1 MDIEVTFPGG
11 TRVDAKVGEFVV
23 QTDQPVELGGAGS
36 AIAPFELFLA
46 SLATCAGIYALGF
59 CQARKLPTEG
69 LKLTQRYALDAETK
83 LPAKVSI
90 TLQLP
95 DGFPEMY
102 RGAIVRAVEGCKV
115 KKTVLSQPV
124 FEVSALPPRDVVAA

>member
-11 TRVDAKVGEFVV
+11 KRVDARVGEFVV
-23 QTDQPVELGGAGS
+23 HTDQPVELGGAGS

-46 SLATCAGIYALGF
+46 SLASCAGIYALGF

-69 LKLTQRYALDAETK
+69 LKLTQRYELNADTK

-115 KKTVLSQPV
+115 KKTVVSQPV
-124 FEVSALPPRDVVAA
+124 FEVSALPPRDAPAV

>member
-1 MDIEVTFPGG
+1 MDIVVTFPGG
-11 TRVDAKVGEFVV
+11 KRVDARVGEFVV
-23 QTDQPVELGGAGS
+23 HTDQPVELGGAGS

-46 SLATCAGIYALGF
+46 SLASCAGIYALGF

-69 LKLTQRYALDAETK
+69 LKLTQRYELNADTK

-115 KKTVLSQPV
+115 KKTVVSQPV
-124 FEVSALPPRDVVAA
+124 FEVSALPPRDAPAV

>member
-11 TRVDAKVGEFVV
+11 KRVDARVGEFVV
-23 QTDQPVELGGAGS
+23 HTDQPVELGGAGS
-36 AIAPFELFLA
+36 AVAPFELFLA
-46 SLATCAGIYALGF
+46 SLASCAGIYALGF

-69 LKLTQRYALDAETK
+69 LKLTQHYELNADTK

-115 KKTVLSQPV
+115 KKTVVSQPV
-124 FEVSALPPRDVVAA
+124 FEVSALPPRDAPAV

>member
-11 TRVDAKVGEFVV
+11 KRVDARVGEFVV
-23 QTDQPVELGGAGS
+23 HTDQPVELGGAGS
-36 AIAPFELFLA
+36 AVAPFELFLA
-46 SLATCAGIYALGF
+46 SLASCAGIYALGF

-69 LKLTQRYALDAETK
+69 LKLTQHYELNADTK
-83 LPAKVSI
+83 LHAKVSI

-95 DGFPEMY
+95 DGFPEMD

-115 KKTVLSQPV
+115 KKTVVSQPV
-124 FEVSALPPRDVVAA
+124 FEVAALPPRDAPAV